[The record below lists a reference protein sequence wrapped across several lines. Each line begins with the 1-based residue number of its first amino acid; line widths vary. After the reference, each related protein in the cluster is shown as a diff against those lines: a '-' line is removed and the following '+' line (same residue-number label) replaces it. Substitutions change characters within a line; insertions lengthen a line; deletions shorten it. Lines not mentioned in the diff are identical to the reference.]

1 MLSDG
6 VVYIRPFVETDAT
19 ALVDIRRDPTI
30 RSRNTVPETSE
41 EAALKWIAA
50 HAATLISGDAWEWA
64 LVAAA
69 TNALAGRR
77 ALKGINWG
85 QGRASAAWL
94 VAPGFRGRQFAA
106 RSLRLAAAHAFAR
119 GLVRVQAECEADNE
133 ASLRSVRTAGMRHE
147 GTLRSFFVSNAGTH
161 MDAEMFGLLAGDL
174 ANAPASRSSS
184 FGGGPRTSLRH
195 DLCHRS
201 ILPRHAFREWGS
213 DQPRNVAHR
222 ERSSCCRRP
231 TGLGD
236 AVEPGRLLRR
246 PAPAGRNPMT
256 EQT

>member
-19 ALVDIRRDPTI
+19 ALVDIWRDPTI
-30 RSRNTVPETSE
+30 RSRNTVPEASE
-41 EAALKWIAA
+41 EAALEWIAG
-50 HAATLISGDAWEWA
+50 HAATLAAGNTWEWA
-64 LVAAA
+64 LVDAA

-85 QGRASAAWL
+85 QGRANAACW

-133 ASLRSVRTAGMRHE
+133 ASLRSVRAAGMRHE

-161 MDAEMFGLLAGDL
+161 VDAEMFGLLAGDL
-174 ANAPASRSSS
+174 VNAPAFRSS
-184 FGGGPRTSLRH
+184 
-195 DLCHRS
+195 
-201 ILPRHAFREWGS
+201 
-213 DQPRNVAHR
+213 
-222 ERSSCCRRP
+222 
-231 TGLGD
+231 
-236 AVEPGRLLRR
+236 
-246 PAPAGRNPMT
+246 
-256 EQT
+256 